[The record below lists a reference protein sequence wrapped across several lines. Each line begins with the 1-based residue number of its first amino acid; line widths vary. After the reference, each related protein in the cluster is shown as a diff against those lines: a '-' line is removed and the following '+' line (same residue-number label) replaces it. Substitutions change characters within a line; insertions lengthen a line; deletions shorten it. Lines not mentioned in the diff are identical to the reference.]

1 MQNLLTVK
9 ELAALLR
16 VSAQTLYKMLEQGE
30 IPAVKIG
37 SQWRFDREKIRSW
50 IDSHAKTK
58 PDEAVAI
65 SPDTK

>member
-16 VSAQTLYKMLEQGE
+16 VSSQTLYKMLEQGE

-37 SQWRFDREKIRSW
+37 AQWRFDREKIRSW
-50 IDSHAKTK
+50 IASNESQS
-58 PDEAVAI
+58 PRRDEDVV
-65 SPDTK
+65 

>member
-9 ELAALLR
+9 ELASLLR
-16 VSAQTLYKMLEQGE
+16 VSSQTLYKMLEQGE

-37 SQWRFDREKIRSW
+37 AQWRFDQEKIKSW
-50 IDSHAKTK
+50 IESHASA
-58 PDEAVAI
+58 PRGGDPL